1 MKIASSKP
9 FTHTHE
15 YFQMASGS
23 GGLRELG
30 RAYRS
35 GNLLPSNALA
45 ASAKLQRITSHLN
58 IFVTDCAENAQSA
71 AKQADARMTA
81 GSPLGPLDGIP
92 MSFKDNFCATGLP
105 TTCASRMLENFVAP
119 YNATVVQKSLNNGA
133 LLVGKTNLDEFA
145 MGSGTTDSYYGPTKN
160 VWGSG
165 TAYSLINKKGEVL
178 TNVEEKGD
186 EEDDWV
192 VAGGSSG
199 GSAVSVATGVVA
211 ASLGSDT
218 GGSVRIPAAWTG
230 VVSLKPTYGRI
241 SRHGLVPLVNSLDCP
256 GILTRRVGDCAA
268 VLGVLEGRDP
278 LDSTTIDSPQWEELN
293 LKDVAGLKVGLPQ
306 EFFCDGM
313 SSEVI
318 EVWSKIADML
328 ESGGAE
334 VVPVNLP
341 HTELAIPCYSVL
353 NPCEVAS
360 NMARYDGLEFGHRA
374 DTITSTEDLY
384 AETRSQGFN
393 EVVRGRIL
401 AGNYFL
407 LKQNYEKYYLQAL
420 KVRRLILEDY
430 LATWRNGV
438 DLLVTPVTLSDAPT
452 FSSFSSSDNRAQ
464 TAVQDFCTQPINLAG
479 LPALTLPVGLSNRQL
494 PLAVQL
500 VGPPLHEHLLLGVAA
515 WLEDQLDFPTL
526 LVSDRQTS
534 NSENRTVK
542 EQIQN

>member
-1 MKIASSKP
+1 
-9 FTHTHE
+9 
-15 YFQMASGS
+15 MASGS

-35 GNLLPSNALA
+35 GNLLPSNVLA
-45 ASAKLQRITSHLN
+45 ASARLQRLTSHLN
-58 IFVTDCAENAQSA
+58 IFVTECTENAQSA
-71 AKQADARMTA
+71 AKQSDARMAA

-105 TTCASRMLENFVAP
+105 TTCASRMLENFVSP
-119 YNATVVQKSLNNGA
+119 YNATVVQKSLDNGA

-145 MGSGTTDSYYGPTKN
+145 MGSGTTDSLYGPTKN
-160 VWGSG
+160 VWGNG
-165 TAYSLINKKGEVL
+165 TAYSLINRKGEL
-178 TNVEEKGD
+178 LAKKENVGGD
-186 EEDDWV
+186 EDDDWV

-199 GSAVSVATGVVA
+199 GSAVSVAAGIVA

-241 SRHGLVPLVNSLDCP
+241 SRHGLIPLVNSLDCP
-256 GILTRRVGDCAA
+256 GILTRRVKDCAA
-268 VLGVLEGRDP
+268 VLQIIEGRDP
-278 LDSTTIDSPQWEELN
+278 LDSTTIDCPQWEEPN
-293 LKDVAGLKVGLPQ
+293 LKHVAGLKVGLPQ

-313 SSEVI
+313 SNEVI

-328 ESGGAE
+328 DRGGAE

-430 LATWRNGV
+430 LATWRDGV
-438 DLLVTPVTLSDAPT
+438 DLLVTPVTLTDAPT
-452 FSSFSSSDNRAQ
+452 FSDFSSSDNRAQ

-479 LPALTLPVGLSNRQL
+479 LPALTLPVSLSNRQL

-500 VGPPLHEHLLLGVAA
+500 VGPSLKEHLLLGVAA

-534 NSENRTVK
+534 SSSSENHIVK
-542 EQIQN
+542 EHMQS

>member
-1 MKIASSKP
+1 
-9 FTHTHE
+9 
-15 YFQMASGS
+15 MATGS

-30 RAYRS
+30 RAFRS
-35 GNLLPSNALA
+35 GACTPSGALA
-45 ASAKLQRITSHLN
+45 ASARLQRLTSHLN
-58 IFVTDCAENAQSA
+58 IFVTECTENAQQSA
-71 AKQADARMTA
+71 EQADARMAA
-81 GSPLGPLDGIP
+81 GCPLGPLDGVP
-92 MSFKDNFCATGLP
+92 MSFKDNFCAAGLH
-105 TTCASRMLENFVAP
+105 TTCASKMLENFVAP
-119 YNATVVQKSLNNGA
+119 YNATVVQKSLDNGA
-133 LLVGKTNLDEFA
+133 LIVGKTNLDEFA
-145 MGSGTTDSYYGPTKN
+145 MGSGTIDSHYGPTRN
-160 VWGSG
+160 VWGG
-165 TAYSLINKKGEVL
+165 ETAYSLVNRQGEVL
-178 TNVEEKGD
+178 LKEEAQDG
-186 EEDDWV
+186 DWV

-199 GSAVSVATGVVA
+199 GSAVSVAAGIVA

-241 SRHGLVPLVNSLDCP
+241 SRHGLIPLVNSLDCP
-256 GILTRRVGDCAA
+256 GILTRRVRDCAD
-268 VLGVLEGRDP
+268 VLKVLEGRDL
-278 LDSTTIDSPQWEELN
+278 LDSTTVDTPHWEMPCLEN
-293 LKDVAGLKVGLPQ
+293 VVGLKVGIPQ

-313 SSEVI
+313 SSEVV
-318 EVWSKIADML
+318 EVWSNIADML
-328 ESGGAE
+328 ERGGAE

-407 LKQNYEKYYLQAL
+407 LKQNYDKYFLQAL
-420 KVRRLILEDY
+420 KVRRLIFEDY
-430 LATWRNGV
+430 QAVWRDKV

-452 FSSFSSSDNRAQ
+452 FTSFTSSDNRAQ

-479 LPALTLPVGLSNRQL
+479 LPALTLPVSLSKRQL

-500 VGPPLHEHLLLGVAA
+500 VGPALQEHLILGVAA

-526 LVSDRQTS
+526 LVSDRQTNCSSES
-534 NSENRTVK
+534 NLGEKQV
-542 EQIQN
+542 QV

>member
-1 MKIASSKP
+1 
-9 FTHTHE
+9 
-15 YFQMASGS
+15 MASGS

-30 RAYRS
+30 RAYRN

-45 ASAKLQRITSHLN
+45 ASSKLQRLTSHLN
-58 IFVTDCAENAQSA
+58 IFITETSSQAEGVAR
-71 AKQADARMTA
+71 QADERFAA

-105 TTCASRMLENFVAP
+105 TTCASKMLENFIAP
-119 YNATVVQKSLNNGA
+119 YNATVVQKSLDSGA

-145 MGSGTTDSYYGPTKN
+145 MGSGTTDSHYGPTKN
-160 VWGSG
+160 VWGRG
-165 TAYSLINKKGEVL
+165 TAYTLVNRKGEVL
-178 TNVEEKGD
+178 ATEEEVGD
-186 EEDDWV
+186 GEEDWV
-192 VAGGSSG
+192 VSGGSSG
-199 GSAVSVATGVVA
+199 GSAVSVAAGIVA

-218 GGSVRIPAAWTG
+218 GGSCRIPAAWTG

-241 SRHGLVPLVNSLDCP
+241 SRHGLIPLVNSLDCP
-256 GILTRRVGDCAA
+256 GILTRRVRDCAA
-268 VLGVLEGRDP
+268 VLRVLEGRDP
-278 LDSTTIDSPQWEELN
+278 LDSTTIDSPQWEDPSLTN
-293 LKDVAGLKVGLPQ
+293 VIGLKVGVPQ
-306 EFFCDGM
+306 EFFCEGM
-313 SSEVI
+313 STEVTK
-318 EVWSKIADML
+318 VWSKIADML
-328 ESGGAE
+328 EKGGAE

-407 LKQNYEKYYLQAL
+407 LKQNHEKYYLQAL

-438 DLLVTPVTLSDAPT
+438 DLLITPVTLSDAPT
-452 FSSFSSSDNRAQ
+452 FSSFSGSDNRAQ

-479 LPALTLPVGLSNRQL
+479 LPALTLPVGLSKRKL

-500 VGPPLHEHLLLGVAA
+500 VGPPLKEQLLLGVAA

-534 NSENRTVK
+534 SSSENQPVK
-542 EQIQN
+542 DHIKS

>member
-1 MKIASSKP
+1 MLLLSK
-9 FTHTHE
+9 
-15 YFQMASGS
+15 
-23 GGLRELG
+23 
-30 RAYRS
+30 
-35 GNLLPSNALA
+35 
-45 ASAKLQRITSHLN
+45 
-58 IFVTDCAENAQSA
+58 
-71 AKQADARMTA
+71 
-81 GSPLGPLDGIP
+81 
-92 MSFKDNFCATGLP
+92 
-105 TTCASRMLENFVAP
+105 
-119 YNATVVQKSLNNGA
+119 KSLNNGA

-278 LDSTTIDSPQWEELN
+278 LDLTTIDSPQWEELKGPGTLKSPVP